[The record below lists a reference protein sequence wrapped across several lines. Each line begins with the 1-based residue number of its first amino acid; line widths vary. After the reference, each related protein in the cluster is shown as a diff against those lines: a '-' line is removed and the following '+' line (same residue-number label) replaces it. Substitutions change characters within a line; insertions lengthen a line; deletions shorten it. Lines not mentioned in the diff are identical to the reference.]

1 MAVFFKIFRRSMQ
14 LFRADTAETDK
25 IEYLVFVNSSHPNSR
40 GATCMGRNIPLAA
53 RLHEVREELY
63 GRDAAALAAALGLPE
78 ATWLNYERGVTMP
91 AVILLEFLELTGAS
105 PHWLLTGE
113 GDRRP
118 DRRSTGRN

>member
-1 MAVFFKIFRRSMQ
+1 MRCAK
-14 LFRADTAETDK
+14 
-25 IEYLVFVNSSHPNSR
+25 NSTGGMPPHS
-40 GATCMGRNIPLAA
+40 AT
-53 RLHEVREELY
+53 
-63 GRDAAALAAALGLPE
+63 ALGLPE

-118 DRRSTGRN
+118 DRRSTGRD